1 MVCLKLSINRTLT
14 VDKSNNDLGTLR
26 IHNNLPNPY
35 YWTYYS
41 RSQAKRV
48 AGSLANP
55 GLWPDFV
62 FFPTVEKVQTPAF
75 VAIEFSR
82 VRRPEIP
89 PARPLRLA
97 AEICVGRQGPGCANN
112 CIAAASIQAD
122 HVGEI
127 G

>member
-14 VDKSNNDLGTLR
+14 VDKSNNDLKTLR
-26 IHNNLPNPY
+26 IHNNLPNAY
-35 YWTYYS
+35 YWTYCS

-48 AGSLANP
+48 AGHLANP

-62 FFPTVEKVQTPAF
+62 FFLAVEKVQTQVF
-75 VAIEFSR
+75 VAIERSR
-82 VRRPEIP
+82 SWRLEVP

-97 AEICVGRQGPGCANN
+97 AQACVGRQGPGCANN
-112 CIAAASIQAD
+112 CVAAASIQAN